1 MSNWNWFI
9 SDNRHLIRFYFYNK
23 HFCSAKISW
32 EMLSSLILDVEF
44 VAVCNHLDCIILELI
59 NLN

>member
-1 MSNWNWFI
+1 MSF
-9 SDNRHLIRFYFYNK
+9 NRHLIRFYFYNK

-44 VAVCNHLDCIILELI
+44 VAVCNHLHCIILELI